1 MVEKDNIELL
11 KQFSQRPIENIASV
25 IGDLKD
31 VEKFAKI
38 LYDKHSKM
46 IGEVET
52 IDPLVLE
59 RALSN
64 LEELSDKISEMEVA
78 E

>member
-1 MVEKDNIELL
+1 
-11 KQFSQRPIENIASV
+11 
-25 IGDLKD
+25 
-31 VEKFAKI
+31 
-38 LYDKHSKM
+38 M

-59 RALSN
+59 SALSN